1 MTVRAFWSSSI
12 GKKAVMAV
20 TGLLMVGFVVA
31 HMIGNLQLFVG
42 PEKFNAYSAFLQG
55 PVKELVWALRAVL
68 IAAVVL
74 HAIAAVQLT
83 QRSRAARPVPYAKRD
98 PQVSTFASRT
108 IRWGGVLLLL
118 FIPIHILHFTTGSLP
133 SFGAFVHGDVY
144 ANVLTSF
151 RIWWV
156 TLFYV
161 VSMLALGLH
170 LYHGAWSSVRS
181 IGVAPASPAPLHRR
195 VALLLAVV
203 VWLGFTAV
211 PVAVFLDL
219 VR

>member
-1 MTVRAFWSSSI
+1 MSVRTFWASSI

-20 TGLLMVGFVVA
+20 TGLIMVGFVIA
-31 HMIGNLQLFVG
+31 HMLGNLQLFIG
-42 PEKFNAYSAFLQG
+42 PAKFNAYSAFLQG

-68 IAAVVL
+68 LVAVVL
-74 HAIAAVQLT
+74 HASAAVQLT
-83 QRSRAARPVPYAKRD
+83 RRSRAARPVPYAKRD
-98 PQVSTFASRT
+98 AQVSTLASRT
-108 IRWGGVLLLL
+108 IRWGGVLLLV
-118 FIPIHILHFTTGSLP
+118 FIPLHILHFTTGSLKP
-133 SFGAFVHGDVY
+133 FGAFVHGDVY

-156 TLFYV
+156 TLFYL
-161 VSMLALGLH
+161 VSMMALGLH

-181 IGVAPASPAPLHRR
+181 IGLAPPSRAPLQRR
-195 VALLLAVV
+195 AALLVAVV

-211 PVAVFLDL
+211 PVAVFLHF